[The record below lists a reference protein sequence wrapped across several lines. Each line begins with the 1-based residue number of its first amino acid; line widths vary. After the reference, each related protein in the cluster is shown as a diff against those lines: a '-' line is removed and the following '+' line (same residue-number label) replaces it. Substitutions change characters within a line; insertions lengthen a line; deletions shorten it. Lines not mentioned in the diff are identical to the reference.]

1 MKDSSFSLVALEI
14 TSLSMDI
21 STVYTITNNSSSPKG
36 TMIIDLGRNLPQ
48 EVMDPS
54 PQMRNLNG
62 DIP

>member
-1 MKDSSFSLVALEI
+1 
-14 TSLSMDI
+14 MDI

-36 TMIIDLGRNLPQ
+36 TTIMDLDRNLPQ
-48 EVMDPS
+48 EVVDPS